1 MTQRQEKPQSQHIA
15 KFSPKEP
22 CNTAPG
28 TAKGVWRD
36 ASRCNGRVSGAA
48 CFSLE
53 GLSFYV
59 WGLRVGYLF
68 FSAAWLHRDLDN
80 LHKWEGGLMTTK
92 RGLGWGILKS
102 CWTGLADREAKPS
115 STMFIPKSLFLWRRS
130 CNMDTNSTAMASFPA
145 HQVLSGFIV
154 MHVNAQFIWL
164 FQIEMV
170 TDSSTLK
177 VYSRIDYYCSR
188 MKHLR
193 RSGNDLDK
201 HAKSPSTVE
210 LSEQKLIRQGNTGA
224 MVWKGVSRNCQHC
237 LNRSSYLLVTICVL
251 KNQYVWFEIK

>member
-1 MTQRQEKPQSQHIA
+1 MCMCVIWRQRSQWVNDDNSTTESCLQDNLLGVFDRVHFCTDSMTQRQEKPQSQHIA

-102 CWTGLADREAKPS
+102 C
-115 STMFIPKSLFLWRRS
+115 
-130 CNMDTNSTAMASFPA
+130 
-145 HQVLSGFIV
+145 
-154 MHVNAQFIWL
+154 
-164 FQIEMV
+164 
-170 TDSSTLK
+170 
-177 VYSRIDYYCSR
+177 
-188 MKHLR
+188 
-193 RSGNDLDK
+193 
-201 HAKSPSTVE
+201 
-210 LSEQKLIRQGNTGA
+210 
-224 MVWKGVSRNCQHC
+224 
-237 LNRSSYLLVTICVL
+237 
-251 KNQYVWFEIK
+251 